1 MITPP
6 LPAIIHTT
14 QKAPLERL
22 LARQRIKRVKSFAHD
37 RTVLDF
43 GCGAH
48 VWAARELRPLCRRI
62 DGLEPTVAA
71 GEVHGI
77 QIVNKLD
84 QLHQHDYDLV
94 IALAVFEHL
103 HPKQLQ
109 YALHQLA
116 AITVPQAL
124 VVGTVPTP
132 LARPVLE
139 LLSYRLGLIDASQIR
154 DHKVYYD
161 NLCLREILSDTPWQ
175 LQFYQ
180 TFQLG
185 MNSFFVLEKK

>member
-1 MITPP
+1 
-6 LPAIIHTT
+6 
-14 QKAPLERL
+14 
-22 LARQRIKRVKSFAHD
+22 
-37 RTVLDF
+37 
-43 GCGAH
+43 
-48 VWAARELRPLCRRI
+48 
-62 DGLEPTVAA
+62 LEPTVAA

-77 QIVNKLD
+77 QVVNKLD

-103 HPKQLQ
+103 HPKQLHQ
-109 YALHQLA
+109 ALHQLN

-132 LARPVLE
+132 LARQVLE

-161 NLCLREILSDTPWQ
+161 NLWLPEILSDTPWQ
-175 LQFYQ
+175 LQCYH

-185 MNSFFVLEKK
+185 MNSFFVLEKR